1 MFARTWPIRLAPY
14 VGGVLLAVAAYA
26 WAYGDGRSAERAKW
40 QAVQA
45 KAAEVQRQREVT
57 LQAQVDAAGVAL
69 SERAAVVERIREKAQ
84 ILTRNYYVEN
94 AAANVLC
101 LDANRLRHI
110 SESDTAATAAGT
122 AS

>member
-1 MFARTWPIRLAPY
+1 MFMPAWAIRLAPY
-14 VGGVLLAVAAYA
+14 IGGALLIVAAYV
-26 WAYGDGRSAERAKW
+26 WAYGRGVDAERTKW

-45 KAAEVQRQREVT
+45 KAAEVQRQREVV
-57 LQAQVDAAGVAL
+57 LQAQVDAAGAAL

-84 ILTRNYYVEN
+84 IVTRNYYVQN
-94 AAANVLC
+94 PASNVFC